1 MKLRMDGAH
10 EPGACPSIIVKIY
23 FSSYKKR
30 DRIRFYIYLDKRF
43 AQLLSL
49 RVGRTAT
56 LRFQKLLSAGLILAL
71 FFISAP
77 VNFAAEFAPDEDL
90 TARAAVLM
98 DAATGKI
105 LYQKEADLRLPPA
118 STTKVA
124 TAILALES
132 GRSLSQKLTVSKEA
146 TRVPASKLYLRPG
159 QTLSIEELLYG
170 IMLASANDA
179 SVVLAEGIGGS
190 VDRFTEQMTRK
201 AQQIGAT
208 NTHFTNP
215 HGLTAPDHYSTARDL
230 AMIFRYAMKNAT
242 FRDIVQTKFSSVSTT
257 AVVRKKVVP
266 RRISVRNHNRLL
278 WGYDGALGGKTG
290 YTHAA
295 QKCFVGAVQRNGATL
310 IIAIL
315 GARDQWGDTKRLLEY
330 GFDHFD
336 SLKTVPASGKNP
348 TVEQQVRPRAEQAP
362 VPIDSVQENR
372 EAKLTD
378 GYVLQIATF
387 RELERAETFSRQM
400 TAKGFNA
407 FIEQTSLDR
416 GETGYRVR
424 VGPYPELVTAQET
437 ANSILTKSG
446 HRALILPTSPVRRSA
461 NDQS

>member
-1 MKLRMDGAH
+1 
-10 EPGACPSIIVKIY
+10 
-23 FSSYKKR
+23 
-30 DRIRFYIYLDKRF
+30 
-43 AQLLSL
+43 
-49 RVGRTAT
+49 
-56 LRFQKLLSAGLILAL
+56 LILAL
-71 FFISAP
+71 LVISAS
-77 VNFAAEFAPDEDL
+77 VNRALAFAPDEDL

-105 LYQKEADLRLPPA
+105 LYQKEPDLRLPPA

-146 TRVPASKLYLRPG
+146 TRVPASKLYLRAG
-159 QTLSIEELLYG
+159 QSLSIEELLYG

-179 SVVLAEGIGGS
+179 SLVLAEGIGGS
-190 VDRFTEQMTRK
+190 VQRFTEQMTKK
-201 AQQIGAT
+201 AHQLGAT

-230 AMIFRYAMKNAT
+230 AILFRYAMNNAT

-257 AVVRKKVVP
+257 AFVRKKAVP

-290 YTHAA
+290 YTFAA

-330 GFDHFD
+330 GFDHYD
-336 SLKTVPASGKNP
+336 SLKTSPATGKNP
-348 TVEQQVRPRAEQAP
+348 TMEQQVRPRMEEAPAMIDAPQLNRQAH
-362 VPIDSVQENR
+362 I
-372 EAKLTD
+372 AD

-387 RELERAETFSRQM
+387 RELERAELFSRQIN
-400 TAKGFNA
+400 AKGFHA
-407 FIEQTSLDR
+407 FIEQTVLQR
-416 GETGYRVR
+416 GEPGYRVR
-424 VGPYPELVTAQET
+424 IGPYTELATAQET
-437 ANSILTKSG
+437 AHSILTKSG
-446 HRALILPTSPVRRSA
+446 HRALILPTLPARQGA
-461 NDQS
+461 DEQS